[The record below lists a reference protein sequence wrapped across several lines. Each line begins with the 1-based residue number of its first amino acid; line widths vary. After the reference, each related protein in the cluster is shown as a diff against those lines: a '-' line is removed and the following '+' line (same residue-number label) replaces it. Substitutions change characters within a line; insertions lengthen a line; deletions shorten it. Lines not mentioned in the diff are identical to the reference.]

1 MARKRSMPVEQEHL
15 NLIFP
20 SSLVAD
26 LDAWA
31 AELEAQTFGIVS
43 RSSLIRGILSKAV
56 EEHKASRKARK
67 K

>member
-1 MARKRSMPVEQEHL
+1 MARKRSMPEAQEHL

-20 SSLVAD
+20 SALVED

-31 AELEAQTFGIVS
+31 TELEAQTFGTVS

-56 EEHKASRKARK
+56 EEHKASRKQRK